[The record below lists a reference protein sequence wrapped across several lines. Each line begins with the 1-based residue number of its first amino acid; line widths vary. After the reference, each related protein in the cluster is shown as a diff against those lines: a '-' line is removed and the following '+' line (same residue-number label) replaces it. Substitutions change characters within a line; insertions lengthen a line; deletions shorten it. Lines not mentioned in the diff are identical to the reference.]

1 MKMINNAYVKLNKT
15 IKRDIAKKVKE
26 LIKENKN
33 NEYYELY
40 IVYDRANNCFLVI
53 DDYLKTHV
61 DNYKLYNTVQ
71 YYKCNGIKTISE
83 YVEEIF

>member
-1 MKMINNAYVKLNKT
+1 MINNAYAKLNKT

-40 IVYDRANNCFLVI
+40 IVYDKVNNCFLVI
-53 DDYLKTHV
+53 DDYLKTYV
-61 DNYKLYNTVQ
+61 DNYRLYNIVQ

-83 YVEEIF
+83 YMEEIY

>member
-1 MKMINNAYVKLNKT
+1 MINNAYVKLNKT

-40 IVYDRANNCFLVI
+40 IIYDKVNNCFLVI
-53 DDYLKTHV
+53 DDYLKTYV

-83 YVEEIF
+83 YIEEIF

>member
-1 MKMINNAYVKLNKT
+1 MINNSYVKLNKT

-40 IVYDRANNCFLVI
+40 IVYDKVNSCFLVI
-53 DDYLKTHV
+53 DDYLKTYV
-61 DNYKLYNTVQ
+61 DNYRLYNTVQ
-71 YYKCNGIKTISE
+71 YYKCSGIKTISE
-83 YVEEIF
+83 YIEEIF

>member
-1 MKMINNAYVKLNKT
+1 MINNAYVKLNKKT

-40 IVYDRANNCFLVI
+40 VVYDKVNNCFLVI
-53 DDYLKTHV
+53 DDYLKTYV
-61 DNYKLYNTVQ
+61 DNYRLYNAAQ

-83 YVEEIF
+83 YMEEIY

>member
-1 MKMINNAYVKLNKT
+1 MINNAYAKLNKT

-40 IVYDRANNCFLVI
+40 VVYDKTNNCFLVI
-53 DDYLKTHV
+53 DDYLKTRA
-61 DNYKLYNTVQ
+61 DNYGLYNTVQ
-71 YYKCNGIKTISE
+71 YYKCDGIKTISE
-83 YVEEIF
+83 YIEEIF

>member
-1 MKMINNAYVKLNKT
+1 MINNAYVKLNKKT

-26 LIKENKN
+26 LIEENKN

-40 IVYDRANNCFLVI
+40 IVYDKVNNCFLVI
-53 DDYLKTHV
+53 DDYLKTYV
-61 DNYKLYNTVQ
+61 DNYRLYNTVQ

-83 YVEEIF
+83 YMEEIY

>member
-1 MKMINNAYVKLNKT
+1 MINNAYVKLNKKT

-40 IVYDRANNCFLVI
+40 IVYDKVNNCFLVI
-53 DDYLKTHV
+53 DDYLKTYV
-61 DNYKLYNTVQ
+61 DNYRLYNTVQ

-83 YVEEIF
+83 YMEEIY